1 MYDAQAVQ
9 TLSSCLQR
17 LNEGKGIE
25 PLVAT
30 EGIELPKVIN
40 RLKQFDPLKMV
51 YPSMKS
57 FIWQMP

>member
-30 EGIELPKVIN
+30 EGTELPKVIN
-40 RLKQFDPLKMV
+40 RLKQFDPLKNGLSINEIV
-51 YPSMKS
+51 HLANA
-57 FIWQMP
+57 